1 MGPSSTGPAVALT
14 AMETP
19 PSGAEGEPGGPPPGL
34 PSPDP
39 DPLREALAEVP
50 DEVRRLVDAGASSP
64 EDLRVLAAA
73 IREQREREA
82 TVWAKEVKPGLV
94 KARKASFNLS
104 NLRSGA
110 IESDGSQRRFLLVAG
125 GVALV
130 ALALL
135 LVAQL
140 SLLVLVIPV
149 VALLGYAWWLGMHP
163 PVEPA
168 EPDADDAP
176 TA

>member
-1 MGPSSTGPAVALT
+1 
-14 AMETP
+14 METSP
-19 PSGAEGEPGGPPPGL
+19 DGVAGEPDGPPPV
-34 PSPDP
+34 PSSPNP
-39 DPLREALAEVP
+39 DPLRDALAEGP
-50 DEVRRLVDAGASSP
+50 DEVRRLVEAGASSP

-82 TVWAKEVKPGLV
+82 MVWAREVKPGLV

-110 IESDGSQRRFLLVAG
+110 VERDSSQRMFLLVAG

-140 SLLVLVIPV
+140 SLVVLVVPV
-149 VALLGYAWWLGMHP
+149 VALLGYAWWLGTHP
-163 PVEPA
+163 PVEPG